1 MPRIKWPALSK
12 APSPG
17 PRLARA
23 EIPRLV
29 TAPAPRPRL
38 RGSLHS
44 GEREGSLTHA
54 FHHAML
60 KFGLQMQQD
69 IYRMLYKCITSISWL
84 FVTFWDS
91 KLTDWLTDWKLIVF
105 EFYLWVSVTQ
115 SDSHRLKL
123 PTTLLTSQFELNHQF
138 LDSWNLSN
146 DMNTSALLLMCW
158 CFQRNVVLLDQSI
171 LFLTMLLRQQPFS
184 RFLNLRLKLVLGSQ
198 STLEK
203 LCNI

>member
-23 EIPRLV
+23 AIPRLV

-84 FVTFWDS
+84 LLTFWDS
-91 KLTDWLTDWKLIVF
+91 KLTHWLTDGLEVDSF
-105 EFYLWVSVTQ
+105 RVLFVSKCHPVWLTPAQITNNASNVTVLTKSSISWFLKFIKWHEHKCFAIDVLLLSKKCSATGSINLV
-115 SDSHRLKL
+115 SDNAAET
-123 PTTLLTSQFELNHQF
+123 TTLLSF
-138 LDSWNLSN
+138 LEF
-146 DMNTSALLLMCW
+146 AA
-158 CFQRNVVLLDQSI
+158 
-171 LFLTMLLRQQPFS
+171 
-184 RFLNLRLKLVLGSQ
+184 
-198 STLEK
+198 
-203 LCNI
+203 